1 MGLMIMLF
9 TVVLAFCLYLKIRK
23 DLSNVWH
30 GFFGNKSIK
39 EVIANRE
46 IQAQET
52 PKTLFGME
60 TISLPYLEKDF
71 PDLNI
76 NEIKSM
82 AEDFII
88 KFLGALENKNG
99 NNLEFNSEKVNSYIV
114 SKINDLGSDT
124 VNFNNIKIHKTILNR
139 YEKKDG
145 IATLKLQTALE
156 YDYRKNDDQYKKVQD
171 RFITEFIFII
181 DESQVSE
188 SAKALGLNCPNCGAP
203 IKNIGE
209 KYCDYCGSG
218 IKDIVKRVWIL
229 NNFSQF

>member
-1 MGLMIMLF
+1 
-9 TVVLAFCLYLKIRK
+9 
-23 DLSNVWH
+23 
-30 GFFGNKSIK
+30 
-39 EVIANRE
+39 
-46 IQAQET
+46 
-52 PKTLFGME
+52 ME

-156 YDYRKNDDQYKKVQD
+156 YDYRKNDDQYKKV
-171 RFITEFIFII
+171 
-181 DESQVSE
+181 
-188 SAKALGLNCPNCGAP
+188 KYLNLL
-203 IKNIGE
+203 
-209 KYCDYCGSG
+209 
-218 IKDIVKRVWIL
+218 RL
-229 NNFSQF
+229 